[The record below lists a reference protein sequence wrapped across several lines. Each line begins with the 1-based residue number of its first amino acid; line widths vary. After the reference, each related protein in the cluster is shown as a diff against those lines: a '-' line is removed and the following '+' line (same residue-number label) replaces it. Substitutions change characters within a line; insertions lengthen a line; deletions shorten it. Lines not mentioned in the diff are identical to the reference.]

1 MHSNFYG
8 IMIFS
13 KCSQCAELS
22 LKNARRVGTRV
33 TRARSLGCQR
43 SIDNLQAGA
52 TKTQVE
58 FHCSSQTDSPPW
70 NANGP
75 APKGKNEPK
84 KRPNR
89 EGLHFF
95 APPAT
100 LRFFERQEHMRL
112 AKRVSGSLMLFSRA
126 PMLTGRN
133 AKIEMLLGHRGFIRA
148 GNIVIQ
154 FRAKR

>member
-1 MHSNFYG
+1 MYSNFYG
-8 IMIFS
+8 IIFS
-13 KCSQCAELS
+13 KCLQRAKLS

-33 TRARSLGCQR
+33 TRVHSLGCQR
-43 SIDNLQAGA
+43 SVDNLQAGA

-58 FHCSSQTDSPPW
+58 FHCSSQTDSPAR

-100 LRFFERQEHMRL
+100 LHFFERQEHMRL
-112 AKRVSGSLMLFSRA
+112 TKRVPASLMSFSRA

-133 AKIEMLLGHRGFIRA
+133 TKIEMLLGHRRFTKV

-154 FRAKR
+154 LHAKR